1 LRPTI
6 LALMV
11 AKISRVVPAGGLGGS
26 VSGKVLNIAWL
37 SKR

>member
-1 LRPTI
+1 MVVEILR
-6 LALMV
+6 V
-11 AKISRVVPAGGLGGS
+11 APAGGLGGF